1 MKPQLVHEAEIHRQH
16 VRLRIPIAV
25 EIDGTRYSVDDWSMG
40 GFGVASPITS
50 RRDGE
55 RFATRLI
62 FPFEDFELTL
72 RLEAQMIYVLPDLPR
87 FGAKFVALSQGQINL
102 FRYVVDSYLSGEIVS
117 GGDILSVVGSE
128 QAAEARVQ
136 RLFSALNEE
145 DSLGRRVR
153 RYVGMGLMAVAG
165 IGLTGLIVA
174 GLYQRLLVVST
185 DRAVIE
191 APLYRLAAPAAG
203 VVEAGNT
210 GLMRR
215 GDTAARLVA
224 GNNPPIPVPSPCECV
239 LAEWVIPP
247 GATAQAG
254 QTLATLV
261 AADQPLTV
269 RAEVP
274 LADARKLRIGQIAE
288 VSVPGHA
295 EPVRAQIERIDFRL
309 GGRRPG
315 EPAQLGPAETVS
327 VPVIVRPDRP
337 FDFDTLGYA
346 VSVTFL

>member
-1 MKPQLVHEAEIHRQH
+1 MKPQIVHEAEVHRQH

-40 GFGVASPITS
+40 GLGVASPITS
-50 RRDGE
+50 RREGE
-55 RFATRLI
+55 RFAVRLI

-72 RLEAQMIYVLPDLPR
+72 RLDALMVYVLPDLPR
-87 FGAKFVALSQGQINL
+87 FGCRFLDLSQGQINL
-102 FRYVVDSYLSGEIVS
+102 FRFVVDSYLSGEIVS

-136 RLFSALNEE
+136 RLFAAVNEE
-145 DSLGRRVR
+145 DSLGRRIR
-153 RYVGMGLMAVAG
+153 RLVGVGLMAVAG

-191 APLYRLAAPAAG
+191 APVYRLAAPTAG
-203 VVEAGNT
+203 VVEAGNA
-210 GLMRR
+210 GLLRR
-215 GDTAARLVA
+215 GDPAARLVTA
-224 GNNPPIPVPSPCECV
+224 GSPPVPVPSPCECV

-247 GATAQAG
+247 GSTAQPG

-269 RAEVP
+269 RALVP
-274 LADARKLRIGQIAE
+274 LADARKLRVGQIAE
-288 VSVPGHA
+288 VTVPGVPEA
-295 EPVRAQIERIDFRL
+295 VRGQIERIDFRL
-309 GGRRPG
+309 TGRRPG
-315 EPAQLGPAETVS
+315 EPPQLAPADQVS

-337 FDFDTLGYA
+337 FEFDTLGYA